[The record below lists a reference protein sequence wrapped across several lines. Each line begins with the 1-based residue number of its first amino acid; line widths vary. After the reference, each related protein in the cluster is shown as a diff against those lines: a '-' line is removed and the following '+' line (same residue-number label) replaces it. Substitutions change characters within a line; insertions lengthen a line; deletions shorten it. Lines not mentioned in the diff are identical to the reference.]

1 MPLADVQ
8 LSILAFPQRWTGAA
22 LETRVLLL
30 PAGDPT
36 IVPSPA
42 SGLPRFAG
50 TTWSL
55 RAMVVPGLDALMAP
69 DPGATP
75 DTMPFPFTAP
85 APADA
90 LALFNA
96 IGAQFPIVPPDPL
109 PVRRTRFANIAF
121 RKHLPASY
129 TNAFAFERPGSGTTI
144 GNEFGCALRDT
155 PVGTLED
162 PKPPATVTWGA
173 VLSFALRQ
181 PMLARALGLLHEVTI
196 PVAPA
201 TLLNAGGWL
210 FVELDP
216 AGPIALTNPDA
227 VRRYAARMPALAATP
242 RPLFAAVLLPVGLTT
257 GQYDEALAESAIYDD
272 GFGKIVHAAQAV
284 TVDAASASHD
294 MIPPATDAGIDL
306 GWDDEQVTLWFNR
319 QLEALRVRVG
329 VKNAAIEAPLGVSG
343 CRIDVRMPDDPARNK
358 FESLCRAFSID
369 ANGARAPLRFPAA
382 PAPAVFTANF
392 DDELAVEPA
401 PAQSQHAT
409 DNLAWLPQHFTRW
422 QDGSLVVN
430 DTTLFRI
437 AGTSPQDASHNPLAV
452 PSPTYG
458 APTPAIRLR
467 YGHRYEFRCRFADLT
482 GGGPKIEDA
491 PINPAPHPTAVTRFL
506 RHVQPKAVRLETDIP
521 RPPPTKVPPA
531 VGTVTKID
539 IWRPLIG
546 YPEMVFAGIDDPA
559 VIAQVIANAAAAH
572 DVGDAV
578 GVNDP
583 DVTALHVMVEVR
595 RPAHDP
601 GPDSGK
607 PRDDDFRE
615 LYTAE
620 LAFPPFD
627 PNDVLKR
634 GVPLTL
640 ALDYVDVADIATLA
654 PPAAGAT
661 TLPVPRARDVRLR
674 LTPHCADKPNYFG
687 TRSTDGLTV
696 DVHDGLTAD
705 VATRAPA
712 QSEAGLFAAQAPEV
726 ELNGIFLQPAPDM
739 LIRLA
744 NHLGLAADG
753 LTLTARPGE
762 RVLFGASAAL
772 RHSLS
777 GDGSALTFASEGEL
791 LGHWLAVIRL
801 VLDRDWTWD
810 GIDAEGFVVSRR
822 DLPADPLREVGGLQ
836 MPFAVSGIAL
846 SGPDRPGI
854 DRWATTRLIFLDAV
868 DPQPKAGEFP
878 AIKTPEWVVE
888 PRLRDL
894 PETANAALARTLSI
908 RLPVAAKPRQTP
920 KLVSAG
926 IALSPYKHD
935 NAYAST
941 EPRQRVLWFEF
952 EQPIADPNDALF
964 ARVTAYGPDPL
975 LSGAITHLLIPAP
988 AIPLGPTTW
997 FDLIEALLPTPP
1009 APPALAIDPEPM
1021 RIIVPG
1027 QPEDSSGLDAMT
1039 EMEAAIPSAPA
1050 TPTRHYI
1057 VPLPPAIAPDAPD
1070 LFGFWT
1076 YELRVGHNKIWSTA
1090 QARFGRPLE
1099 VKGVQHP
1106 PPGMRCT
1113 AFRFREAETAPRR
1126 IVAMA
1131 PHATAVFQDKRLT
1144 DPAGG
1149 NGDPRTRIWVLLY
1162 AQVMQADGATRR
1174 NILIARAPAI
1184 PHLDVVNGKPIPPQT
1199 RDIVGVAQFDEPSIE
1214 QKLADLTLPAA
1225 SPLSVLAVELL
1236 PSDHLVQ
1243 QTVTIGDAQV
1253 YLTFDQPDP
1262 FADPQ
1267 QPSFGGFIAAPP
1279 QVSDP
1284 LGRDL
1289 GKMTSRRIL
1298 RCSPL
1303 TPVAPAC

>member
-1 MPLADVQ
+1 MPLVDVQ

-36 IVPSPA
+36 IAPSPA
-42 SGLPRFAG
+42 SGLPQFAG

-55 RAMVVPGLDALMAP
+55 RAMVVPGFDALMGP
-69 DPGATP
+69 NPGATP
-75 DTMPFPFTAP
+75 GTMPFPFTAP

-90 LALFNA
+90 LALFNT
-96 IGAQFPIVPPDPL
+96 IGAQFPIVPPDP
-109 PVRRTRFANIAF
+109 PAVRRTRFANIGF

-144 GNEFGCALRDT
+144 GNEFGCALRDA

-181 PMLARALGLLHEVTI
+181 PLLARALGLLHEVTI
-196 PVAPA
+196 PVAPS

-210 FVELDP
+210 FIELDP
-216 AGPIALTNPDA
+216 AGSIALTNPDA

-329 VKNAAIEAPLGVSG
+329 VKNDAIEAPLGVSG
-343 CRIDVRMPDDPARNK
+343 YRIDVRMPDDPAHNK

-382 PAPAVFTANF
+382 PAAAVFTANF

-409 DNLAWLPQHFTRW
+409 DNLAWLPQHFSRW

-437 AGTSPQDASHNPLAV
+437 AGTSPGDAKGKPLAV
-452 PSPTYG
+452 PPPTYG
-458 APTPAIRLR
+458 APAPAIRLR
-467 YGHRYEFRCRFADLT
+467 YGNRYEFRCRFADLT
-482 GGGPKIEDA
+482 GGGPKVEDK

-506 RHVQPKAVRLETDIP
+506 RHVQPKAVRLQTNIP

-539 IWRPLIG
+539 VWRPLIG

-572 DVGDAV
+572 DAGDAV

-583 DVTALHVMVEVR
+583 DVTALCVTVEVR
-595 RPAHDP
+595 APAHDP
-601 GPDSGK
+601 GPD
-607 PRDDDFRE
+607 PTTLRDGEFRK
-615 LYTAE
+615 LYSTE

-627 PNDVLKR
+627 SNDVLNP

-661 TLPVPRARDVRLR
+661 TLPVPRARDLRLR

-687 TRSTDGLTV
+687 TQSIDGLAV
-696 DVHDGLTAD
+696 DVHDGLTVD

-712 QSEAGLFAAQAPEV
+712 QSEAGLFSAQTLEV
-726 ELNGIFLQPAPDM
+726 ELNGILLQPAPDM

-744 NHLGLAADG
+744 DHLRLAAHG

-777 GDGSALTFASEGEL
+777 GDGSSLTLASESEL
-791 LGHWLAVIRL
+791 LGHWLAVIQL
-801 VLDRDWTWD
+801 VLNRDWTWD
-810 GIDAEGFVVSRR
+810 GIGDEGFVVSRR
-822 DLPADPLREVGGLQ
+822 DLAADPLREVGGLQ

-846 SGPDRPGI
+846 AGPDRPGI
-854 DRWATTRLIFLDAV
+854 DRRATTRLIFLDAV

-894 PETANAALARTLSI
+894 PETANVALARTLSI

-952 EQPIADPNDALF
+952 EEPIADSNDALF

-988 AIPLGPTTW
+988 AMPLGPTTW

-1039 EMEAAIPSAPA
+1039 EMEAAIPPAPA

-1144 DPAGG
+1144 DPTGG
-1149 NGDPRTRIWVLLY
+1149 NDPRTRIWVLLY
-1162 AQVMQADGATRR
+1162 AQVTQADGATRR
-1174 NILIARAPAI
+1174 NVLIARAPAI

-1199 RDIVGVAQFDEPSIE
+1199 RDVVGVAQFDEPNIE
-1214 QKLADLTLPAA
+1214 QKLTDLALPTD

-1262 FADPQ
+1262 FVDPRQ
-1267 QPSFGGFIAAPP
+1267 SSFGGFIAAPP